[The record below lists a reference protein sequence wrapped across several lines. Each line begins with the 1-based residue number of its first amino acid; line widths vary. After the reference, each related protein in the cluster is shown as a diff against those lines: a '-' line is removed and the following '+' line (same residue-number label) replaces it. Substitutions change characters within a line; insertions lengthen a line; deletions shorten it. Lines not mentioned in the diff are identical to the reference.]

1 MSYPNQDDENNTSQ
15 EKDSQLKAQ
24 KEMMLKQVLSA
35 DARLRLNNVRMVKP
49 DLADLVEN
57 YILNVTAQGKISGQI
72 SDDQLKQI
80 LLSAQQPK
88 RDFKFNR
95 VWSQENIIKG
105 KKARIFMKAVVY
117 REYAPDDDYAK
128 ILKVEDIDEP
138 KPKQDE
144 VIFTNKA
151 SALN

>member
-1 MSYPNQDDENNTSQ
+1 MSYPNQDDENNTQ

-24 KEMMLKQVLSA
+24 KEMMLKRVLSSE
-35 DARLRLNNVRMVKP
+35 ARLRLNNVRMVKP

-80 LLSAQQPK
+80 LLSVQQPK

-95 VWSQENIIKG
+95 V
-105 KKARIFMKAVVY
+105 
-117 REYAPDDDYAK
+117 
-128 ILKVEDIDEP
+128 
-138 KPKQDE
+138 
-144 VIFTNKA
+144 
-151 SALN
+151 

>member
-1 MSYPNQDDENNTSQ
+1 MSYPNQDDENNASQ

-24 KEMMLKQVLSA
+24 KEIMLKQVLSG

-49 DLADLVEN
+49 DLAELVEN
-57 YILNVTAQGKISGQI
+57 YILNLSVQGKISGQI

-95 VWSQENIIKG
+95 V
-105 KKARIFMKAVVY
+105 
-117 REYAPDDDYAK
+117 
-128 ILKVEDIDEP
+128 
-138 KPKQDE
+138 
-144 VIFTNKA
+144 
-151 SALN
+151 

>member
-57 YILNVTAQGKISGQI
+57 YILNLNVQGKISGQI

-95 VWSQENIIKG
+95 V
-105 KKARIFMKAVVY
+105 
-117 REYAPDDDYAK
+117 
-128 ILKVEDIDEP
+128 
-138 KPKQDE
+138 
-144 VIFTNKA
+144 
-151 SALN
+151 

>member
-24 KEMMLKQVLSA
+24 KEMMLKQVLSS

-57 YILNVTAQGKISGQI
+57 YILNLSVQGKISGQI

-80 LLSAQQPK
+80 LLSVQQPK

-95 VWSQENIIKG
+95 V
-105 KKARIFMKAVVY
+105 
-117 REYAPDDDYAK
+117 
-128 ILKVEDIDEP
+128 
-138 KPKQDE
+138 
-144 VIFTNKA
+144 
-151 SALN
+151 